1 MDQEP
6 QKTPETPAQWL
17 EEVKAKP
24 VSTGRLWQGLE
35 FETRLRTILNA
46 DHEQREIL
54 LTMSGDAKD
63 LVQAMAPD
71 DFAQSAL
78 AAGPADAGTL
88 ISLSSDEQLGF
99 LLDLTGWRE
108 ERFAPGR
115 YEAWLPI
122 LLDTGSDRALAWLN
136 SSDLEVLTLL
146 FAHWFKVVKWVP
158 SQDEQE
164 PPDTLPDFTLDGVYH
179 LEFHNQKTA
188 GFVAQIM
195 VLLKSE
201 NPQRYLDALE
211 AMLWE
216 PAAQL
221 AEDGLRWRNGRLAD
235 AGYPG
240 RLEAME
246 LWARPAPGEAKWRDA
261 PDKTSLGFPQDS
273 VPHSDPMAHTLP
285 HDELLPAV
293 CGGLSPRVHDALA
306 RELAYVANCGV
317 VAFNADPADPQAVN
331 RAGLESLS
339 LVNLGLEL
347 MCQEEK
353 AEPAAILERLPLPV
367 LARQGAQAVRQLNFE
382 GWKLLRE
389 GWLKDIPTGMM
400 VLDPPLDRAVAGLI
414 FPQPRCY
421 DPNLGEDR
429 EYRAFRNLADLA
441 QARKQLQQAWFW
453 GRLLFELLGLTV
465 DQVKALFESPV
476 WPEDPEEIKTSAIL
490 GTWLARRALGLEGVA
505 PLAEEDLPQALSA
518 LQKGLAGPLSEEL
531 KQSCCALTDAE
542 EAALSGQLLRGVLG
556 KLERELGRV
565 DPGIKPNP
573 AFIYGIIVE
582 R

>member
-1 MDQEP
+1 M
-6 QKTPETPAQWL
+6 A
-17 EEVKAKP
+17 VKARP
-24 VSTGRLWQGLE
+24 VSTGRMWQNLD
-35 FETRLRTILNA
+35 FKTRLRTVLAA
-46 DHEQREIL
+46 DLEQREIL
-54 LTMSGDAKD
+54 LTMAKD
-63 LVQAMAPD
+63 ARALVWAMAPD
-71 DFAQSAL
+71 DFAQSVL
-78 AAGPADAGTL
+78 AAGPDDSGAL
-88 ISLSSDEQLGF
+88 ISLSSDKQLTF
-99 LLDLTGWRE
+99 LLDLTGWSE
-108 ERFAPGR
+108 ERFAPSR
-115 YEAWLPI
+115 YETWLP
-122 LLDTGSDRALAWLN
+122 LLLEAGSNRALSWLN
-136 SSDLEVLTLL
+136 SSDLEVLSLL

-164 PPDTLPDFTLDGVYH
+164 PPDDLPSFTLDGVYH

-201 NPQRYLDALE
+201 NPQRYLDVLE
-211 AMLWE
+211 SMLWE

-240 RLEAME
+240 RTEAME
-246 LWARPAPGEAKWRDA
+246 LWAKPRPGEERWPNA
-261 PDKTSLGFPQDS
+261 PSKASLGFPDKV
-273 VPHSDPMAHTLP
+273 VPRRDPLCSTMP
-285 HDELLPAV
+285 DQELLPAL
-293 CGGLSPRVHDALA
+293 CGGLDLEAYDALA
-306 RELAYVANCGV
+306 AELAYVANCGV
-317 VAFNADPADPQAVN
+317 VAFNADPTDQEAVS
-331 RAGLESLS
+331 RAGRESLS

-347 MCQEEK
+347 LSQD
-353 AEPAAILERLPLPV
+353 EPGDTAAILERLPLPA

-382 GWKLLRE
+382 GWKLVRE
-389 GWLKDIPTGMM
+389 GWLKNIPTGVM

-441 QARKQLQQAWFW
+441 QARRQLQQAAFW
-453 GRLLFELLGLTV
+453 GRLLYDLLGIKPQETA
-465 DQVKALFESPV
+465 ALFQASV

-490 GTWLARRALGLEGVA
+490 GTWLARRALGLGGLA
-505 PLAEEDLPQALSA
+505 PIGKDELPKALAA

-531 KQSCCALTDAE
+531 NQSCCALTDPE

-556 KLERELGRV
+556 KLQYELGRV
-565 DPGIKPNP
+565 DPEIKPDP